1 MGLCGGSA
9 DVSLWGPY
17 RSLWG
22 QCGCLSMGPYRSL
35 WVSMR
40 AVRMSL
46 YGVPIGLPGS
56 LWGQCGCL
64 SMGPY
69 RSLWG
74 QCGCLSMGPCGV
86 SLGLNAG
93 SADVSLWVP
102 IGLPGSLWGQ
112 CGRLSMGPCGVSQC
126 VPVVPSGRRRAHR
139 VSTVKQFGCRA
150 VPPAMPGPWTRTL
163 LGSQPSVTATRNGPA
178 GSGEPPYETST
189 VCTPGGGGDVTVTS
203 AQRRHG
209 NVVPP

>member
-1 MGLCGGSA
+1 
-9 DVSLWGPY
+9 
-17 RSLWG
+17 
-22 QCGCLSMGPYRSL
+22 
-35 WVSMR
+35 
-40 AVRMSL
+40 
-46 YGVPIGLPGS
+46 
-56 LWGQCGCL
+56 
-64 SMGPY
+64 
-69 RSLWG
+69 
-74 QCGCLSMGPCGV
+74 MGPCGV

-93 SADVSLWVP
+93 SADVSLWVPIGLYGGSADVSLWIP

-126 VPVVPSGRRRAHR
+126 VPVVPSGRRSAHR

-189 VCTPGGGGDVTVTS
+189 VCTPGGGGDVTVTA

>member
-1 MGLCGGSA
+1 MGLNVGSV

-17 RSLWG
+17 RSLW
-22 QCGCLSMGPYRSL
+22 
-35 WVSMR
+35 VSIG
-40 AVRMSL
+40 AVQIPMDL
-46 YGVPIGLPGS
+46 YGVPTGLYGGCADLHGSLRGPCGS
-56 LWGQCGCL
+56 LWG
-64 SMGPY
+64 PY
-69 RSLWG
+69 R
-74 QCGCLSMGPCGV
+74 
-86 SLGLNAG
+86 
-93 SADVSLWVP
+93 
-102 IGLPGSLWGQ
+102 
-112 CGRLSMGPCGVSQC
+112 SQC